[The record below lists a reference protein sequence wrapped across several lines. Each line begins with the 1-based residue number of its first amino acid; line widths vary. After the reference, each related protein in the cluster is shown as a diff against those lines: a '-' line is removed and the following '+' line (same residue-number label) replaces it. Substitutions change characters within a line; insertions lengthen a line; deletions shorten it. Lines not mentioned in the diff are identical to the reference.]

1 VALKVPVNSKMAVSS
16 IVNITIREATVVATT
31 ISAVTIV
38 VEIEA
43 ETVVATTEVINVEA
57 TVTTKVETGLKDSH
71 KVNSK

>member
-1 VALKVPVNSKMAVSS
+1 MAVSS
-16 IVNITIREATVVATT
+16 IVNITIIREATVVATT

-43 ETVVATTEVINVEA
+43 ETVVATKEVINVEA
-57 TVTTKVETGLKDSH
+57 TVTTKVITVETGLKDSL